1 VNGDARIQAFPDSG
15 ISKRG
20 EQVTEVIS
28 VRFENNNKV
37 FFFDPGGLTVRRGA
51 HVIVDTAK
59 GRNYGECVYGN
70 HNVEDSAVILPLR
83 PVVRIA
89 TDDDVQRVLENS
101 DKRTEAFAC
110 CKKKIAEY
118 KLSMKL
124 VSVEYSFDGNKLVFY
139 FTADSRV
146 DFRGLVRDMAVMF
159 KTRIEMRQV
168 GVRDEA
174 RVIGGLGVCGRPF
187 CCSQFLHNFH
197 PVSIKMAKTQGLSLN
212 PTKISGACGRLMC
225 CLKYEEAAYVD
236 IVKRAPKTDSFV
248 ETPTGKGTIVS
259 VNLLRGYARV
269 RLEEGADTTLKT
281 FGFDEMMVLGGKLR
295 RAEYIAAKAEGR
307 LKEAGF
313 SEQPPPEL
321 AALAKRD
328 TSKLDAVL
336 SSLSDVDGQAGADV
350 ASAGRQSAPQPRVK
364 PDARD
369 KLERT
374 MASKGAREPHDDVIH
389 AKDHAQQKKSKKR
402 KNPPGGGGARKSK
415 PPDTP

>member
-1 VNGDARIQAFPDSG
+1 
-15 ISKRG
+15 
-20 EQVTEVIS
+20 VTEVVS

-37 FFFDPGGLTVRRGA
+37 FFFNPGGLTVRRGDG
-51 HVIVDTAK
+51 VIVNTSK

-70 HNVEDSAVILPLR
+70 HNVEESAVVAPLR
-83 PVVRIA
+83 PVIRIA
-89 TDDDVQRVLENS
+89 TDGDRQRVLENS
-101 DKRTEAFAC
+101 EKKTGAFEY

-118 KLSMKL
+118 KLPMKA

-139 FTADSRV
+139 FTASSRV
-146 DFRGLVRDMAVMF
+146 DFRNLVRDMAAVF
-159 KTRIEMRQV
+159 KARIEMRQV

-174 RVIGGLGVCGRPF
+174 RVVGGLGVCGRPF
-187 CCSQFLHNFH
+187 CCTQFLHNFH

-259 VNLLRGYARV
+259 VNLLRGSARV
-269 RLEEGADTTLKT
+269 RLEEGTDTTLKT
-281 FGFDEMMVLGGKLR
+281 FGFDEMVVLGGKLR
-295 RAEYIAAKAEGR
+295 RAEYVAAKAEGR

-313 SEQPPPEL
+313 SEAPPPEL
-321 AALAKRD
+321 AALAKHD
-328 TSKLDAVL
+328 TRKLDEVL
-336 SSLSDVDGQAGADV
+336 SSLSGGAEIESDAEIESGV
-350 ASAGRQSAPQPRVK
+350 ERGRRPAPTRRAV

-374 MASKGAREPHDDVIH
+374 IGSKGVRAQHEDIIH
-389 AKDHAQQKKSKKR
+389 AKDHARPKKGKKW
-402 KNPPGGGGARKSK
+402 KGTGGGAHKGKS
-415 PPDTP
+415 PDTR